1 MATVQ
6 DLLDILDDKLLAY
19 GTSSALDT
27 PGGGTTAT
35 VKKIRA
41 LNTGHHKVWQI
52 LVAAGKDHRTNWFGK
67 VSSEVFATGVRS
79 EALPTDF
86 HDLLWAESTSVL
98 MKAGAQHRASW
109 QQDRQDNSSATPG
122 NLSALYYLVTGDYTP
137 NLEISRKTTGVTVDV
152 HYTSILPEWT
162 AAGDNS
168 DRIPTP
174 FYDAICNWAA
184 SDLINSAQSP
194 AVAAIWFQKWQD
206 DKAMIAAAAAQR
218 QLGDVISSEGFDS
231 AG

>member
-6 DLLDILDDKLLAY
+6 TLLDILDDKLMPYSTA
-19 GTSSALDT
+19 SALDT
-27 PGGGTTAT
+27 PSGRTALQ
-35 VKKIRA
+35 KKITA
-41 LNTGHHKVWQI
+41 LNAGQHKVWQI

-67 VSSEVFATGVRS
+67 VSSEVFASGDNS

-98 MKAGAQHRASW
+98 MKAGAQHRMSW
-109 QQDRQDNSSATPG
+109 QQDRKDNSNATP
-122 NLSALYYLVTGDYTP
+122 SALRVLYYLVTGDYTP

-174 FYDAICNWAA
+174 FFDAICNWAA
-184 SDLINSAQSP
+184 SDLLNSAQNP
-194 AVAAIWFQKWQD
+194 AVANIWFQKWQD
-206 DKAMIAAAAAQR
+206 DKIMIAAAAAQR

>member
-6 DLLDILDDKLLAY
+6 DLLNILDDKLLAY
-19 GTSSALDT
+19 SLASALDT
-27 PGGGTTAT
+27 PGGTNALT
-35 VKKIRA
+35 KKIRA
-41 LNTGHHKVWQI
+41 LNAGHHKVWQI
-52 LVAAGKDHRTNWFGK
+52 LVAAGKDHRTNWFGAE
-67 VSSEVFATGVRS
+67 SSEVFASGSRTS
-79 EALPTDF
+79 ALPADF
-86 HDLLWAESTSVL
+86 HDLLWAESPSVL
-98 MKAGAQHRASW
+98 MKAGSQHRMSW
-109 QQDRQDNSSATPG
+109 QQDRQNNTSVAPSAIR
-122 NLSALYYLVTGDYTP
+122 ALYYLVTGDHTP

-184 SDLINSAQSP
+184 SSLINSAQSP

-206 DKAMIAAAAAQR
+206 DKVMIAAAAARR
-218 QLGDVISSEGFDS
+218 QLGDVISGEGFDS